1 MSWRWPR
8 KRKRPTRTTTTAT
21 RPTSWLRSWQRSWTR
36 SRATLTPEQFRGFV
50 CDNAVRMYGEANPD
64 FFLGTVIEG
73 YAKTLAAPTP

>member
-1 MSWRWPR
+1 MTDSRDKTEDEW
-8 KRKRPTRTTTTAT
+8 
-21 RPTSWLRSWQRSWTR
+21 
-36 SRATLTPEQFRGFV
+36 RATLTPEQFRGFV